1 MKGTTREYL
10 TPATTLLPL
19 YLRHMLW
26 SSLLIGLL
34 LGVLVGA
41 IALYLWMKGQ
51 PDTALRTLLEQRT
64 EERAEYERRLTEREA
79 ELGRRHERITAL
91 SMELGKEQEKVR
103 TLDAR
108 LAEQRSAQEQA
119 RVQMEKDF
127 TLIADKLLGEKGK
140 ELSAQQAKD
149 LNALIKPLQD
159 RIVEFKKQVE
169 DTYEKEGRERFAL
182 KGEILKLV
190 EQNQRLSAD
199 ADNLARALKGDS
211 KTQGDWGEMVLE
223 RMLEGSGLVEG
234 EEYSLQ
240 NSTTLEDGSRLRP
253 DAVINLP
260 GGKHIVIDAKVSL
273 THYER
278 YSASTDAPER
288 ERLAKAHTESVR
300 AHMRGL
306 SLKDYPSLYRISSPE
321 FVLMF
326 VPIESAFNLAQQTRR
341 EIVQEA
347 IDQRVFI
354 VTHST
359 LMASLRLFHSIWKNE
374 RIARNHLEIAER
386 AGLLYEKFAGFTDDL
401 LKVGKQLEGAQETY
415 REAMKKLTTGPGNL
429 VGQVEKLKTLGAKA
443 NKPINPALLSRAMEG
458 NENLVP

>member
-1 MKGTTREYL
+1 
-10 TPATTLLPL
+10 
-19 YLRHMLW
+19 
-26 SSLLIGLL
+26 
-34 LGVLVGA
+34 
-41 IALYLWMKGQ
+41 
-51 PDTALRTLLEQRT
+51 
-64 EERAEYERRLTEREA
+64 
-79 ELGRRHERITAL
+79 
-91 SMELGKEQEKVR
+91 
-103 TLDAR
+103 
-108 LAEQRSAQEQA
+108 
-119 RVQMEKDF
+119 
-127 TLIADKLLGEKGK
+127 
-140 ELSAQQAKD
+140 
-149 LNALIKPLQD
+149 
-159 RIVEFKKQVE
+159 
-169 DTYEKEGRERFAL
+169 
-182 KGEILKLV
+182 
-190 EQNQRLSAD
+190 
-199 ADNLARALKGDS
+199 
-211 KTQGDWGEMVLE
+211 
-223 RMLEGSGLVEG
+223 
-234 EEYSLQ
+234 
-240 NSTTLEDGSRLRP
+240 
-253 DAVINLP
+253 P

-278 YSASTDAPER
+278 YSASTDEPER